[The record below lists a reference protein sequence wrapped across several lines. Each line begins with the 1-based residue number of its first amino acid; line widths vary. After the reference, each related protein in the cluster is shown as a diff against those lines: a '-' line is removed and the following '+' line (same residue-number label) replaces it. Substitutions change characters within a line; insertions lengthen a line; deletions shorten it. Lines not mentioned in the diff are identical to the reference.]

1 MLIYSKYI
9 CLVMVSTYFVSFHF
23 FWYVLLSTEFLIF
36 HKSLFISL
44 FLFMLWLNC
53 HERETVAYS
62 SLMKFPDEK
71 TITKEAMHQNNL
83 VEFKHSER
91 RGLVYSTFPMRYVC
105 VCACVHECV
114 CVCENKRLCSN

>member
-1 MLIYSKYI
+1 MLIYSKYR

-23 FWYVLLSTEFLIF
+23 FGYVLLSTEFYDF
-36 HKSLFISL
+36 HRSLFISL

-53 HERETVAYS
+53 HERDTVAYS

-91 RGLVYSTFPMRYVC
+91 RDWWYSTFPMRYVC
-105 VCACVHECV
+105 VRV
-114 CVCENKRLCSN
+114 CMLL